1 MVEWDSGKAD
11 ANFRKHGV
19 SFAEAAT
26 SFDDPRGL
34 SGEDLQHSAI
44 EPRWRWI
51 GRSEDERILVV
62 AYTLRRAE
70 HGKTAIR
77 IISARR
83 ANRKER
89 AAYEAD

>member
-1 MVEWDSGKAD
+1 VFEWDARKAE

-19 SFAEAAT
+19 SFDEAAT

-34 SGEDLQHSAI
+34 SGEDLQHSDT
-44 EPRWRWI
+44 ESRWRWI
-51 GRSEDERILVV
+51 GRSADERILII
-62 AYTLRRAE
+62 AYTLRRAG